1 MRCHVSV
8 CNNADLPNAV
18 CADMPPPWCR
28 SVVGTSMAEYKDAV
42 HDAEQ
47 FILHD
52 VEMFN
57 GERWGTCRACSLKAK
72 RNRFG
77 ACSDHFNLKC
87 HTEAVAWFKRKLESS
102 DGLSFASGSS
112 SGQNVNC
119 SSNVDMQVFLP
130 HGDTEKYVDGVI
142 VMDSF
147 YYMKSRNGRLNYLPD
162 LLTQLREEFGLVV
175 MAVCSGGAALSN
187 PGHSGA
193 FYDQLLDRVGV
204 RKVGFMIAIVCGND

>member
-1 MRCHVSV
+1 MREVGNCDSAWQLGDSCGTCLGVLEWDVVRCHVSV

-87 HTEAVAWFKRKLESS
+87 HTEAVAWCKRKLESG
-102 DGLSFASGSS
+102 DGLSCAAGSS
-112 SGQNVNC
+112 PV
-119 SSNVDMQVFLP
+119 
-130 HGDTEKYVDGVI
+130 
-142 VMDSF
+142 
-147 YYMKSRNGRLNYLPD
+147 
-162 LLTQLREEFGLVV
+162 
-175 MAVCSGGAALSN
+175 
-187 PGHSGA
+187 
-193 FYDQLLDRVGV
+193 
-204 RKVGFMIAIVCGND
+204 